1 MDIGDHAKCVIMNQV
16 LIKEMDQNIQMG
28 PEQVFEIIS
37 KVDQN
42 ITHDEVKEAFEK
54 VDKGQINDQ
63 EDQFKLINLIY
74 DNEK

>member
-16 LIKEMDQNIQMG
+16 LTKEMDQNIQMG